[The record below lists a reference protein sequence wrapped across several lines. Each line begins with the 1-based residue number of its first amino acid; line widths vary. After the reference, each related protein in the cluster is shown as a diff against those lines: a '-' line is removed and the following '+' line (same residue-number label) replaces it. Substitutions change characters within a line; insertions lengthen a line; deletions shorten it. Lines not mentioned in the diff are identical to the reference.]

1 LKRSLLEE
9 TLEPK
14 VTIND
19 EGYDEDGYQ
28 LRLPT
33 EGAHVRQQRLSK
45 MQRLV
50 QVAHLDI
57 RKSTKVKL
65 TSEEGS
71 TIPLSDFK
79 EEREADTDLAD

>member
-33 EGAHVRQQRLSK
+33 EGAHLR
-45 MQRLV
+45 
-50 QVAHLDI
+50 
-57 RKSTKVKL
+57 
-65 TSEEGS
+65 
-71 TIPLSDFK
+71 
-79 EEREADTDLAD
+79 

>member
-1 LKRSLLEE
+1 MKRSLLEE
-9 TLEPK
+9 KLEPK

-19 EGYDEDGYQ
+19 EGYDEDDYQ

-57 RKSTKVKL
+57 RKSTKLKL
-65 TSEEGS
+65 ISAE
-71 TIPLSDFK
+71 
-79 EEREADTDLAD
+79 